1 MIFIKSKRLIMAKI
15 VIKENFIDDLIEKFY
30 QSLVD
35 NTEKR
40 YIDKFKKEDPELA
53 KLFDDEA
60 KEFQRTQEMF
70 KKAIAKAA
78 GKKK

>member
-15 VIKENFIDDLIEKFY
+15 VIRENFIDDLIGKFY

-40 YIDKFKKEDPELA
+40 YIDRIKKDDPELA
-53 KLFDDEA
+53 KLFDKQAEA
-60 KEFQRTQEMF
+60 HKKTQDAF
-70 KKAIAKAA
+70 RKAIERAS
-78 GKKK
+78 GKR

>member
-1 MIFIKSKRLIMAKI
+1 MAKI

-40 YIDKFKKEDPELA
+40 YIDRIKKEDPELA
-53 KLFDDEA
+53 GLFQKQADA
-60 KEFQRTQEMF
+60 HKKTQEEF
-70 KKAIAKAA
+70 KKAIARAS
-78 GKKK
+78 GKK